1 MLQQK
6 KKHADQE
13 LDQVRDLFLYD
24 FFNEK
29 SEKKKE
35 RLTLEQAKIQYPKLF
50 KLPSKVVFLNP
61 EIEALAKLKPAGA
74 SDCFEIS
81 LSSAPIK
88 APKEIP

>member
-35 RLTLEQAKIQYPKLF
+35 RLTLEQAKI
-50 KLPSKVVFLNP
+50 
-61 EIEALAKLKPAGA
+61 
-74 SDCFEIS
+74 
-81 LSSAPIK
+81 
-88 APKEIP
+88 